1 VSDDKRVTGRSDAEV
16 RRIAERTKAEYSA
29 FGQRPVDIL
38 TILKSGSVPT
48 IFGRKKLVFLVVDDA
63 KLGRADGRT
72 EYSKAVVTITVKR
85 CVHDEAIR
93 GEVRAR
99 MTLAHELAH
108 AVMHHS
114 APFLRVVG
122 AAGIADD
129 TIPPYQSAEHQA
141 KVFAAAFLIHEDEA
155 MKIVAS
161 ALRAYRNEETAKTH
175 ATRDISI
182 EFRVSQAAAEV
193 AFDRLVEKIER
204 QESAARVRKIADQ
217 TIAAIRN
224 KTAIARQPSFLDHP
238 CINCTLR
245 TLVPEGTKV
254 RCTSCGYFGDP
265 FQDGDQLA

>member
-38 TILKSGSVPT
+38 RILKSGSVPT
-48 IFGRKKLVFLVVDDA
+48 IYGRKKLIFLVVDDA
-63 KLGRADGRT
+63 ELGRADGKT
-72 EYSKAVVTITVKR
+72 EYSKGVVTITVKR
-85 CVHDEAIR
+85 SVHDQAIR
-93 GEVRAR
+93 GGVRAR

-122 AAGIADD
+122 ATGVADNTIA
-129 TIPPYQSAEHQA
+129 PYESAEHQA

-155 MKIVAS
+155 TKIVAC
-161 ALRAYRNEETAKTH
+161 ALRTHRNDEAAEAH
-175 ATRDISI
+175 ATRDIST
-182 EFRVSQAAAEV
+182 EFGVSQEAAEV
-193 AFDRLVEKIER
+193 AFDHLTEKLKR
-204 QESAARVRKIADQ
+204 RESALRVRKIADQ
-217 TIAAIRN
+217 TIAAIR
-224 KTAIARQPSFLDHP
+224 KAATARQPTFLEHP

-254 RCTSCGYFGDP
+254 RCMSCGYFGDP

>member
-1 VSDDKRVTGRSDAEV
+1 LSDDKHVTGRSDAEV

-29 FGQRPVDIL
+29 FGRRPVDIL
-38 TILKSGSVPT
+38 TFLKSGSVPT
-48 IFGRKKLVFLVVDDA
+48 IFGRKRLVFLVVDDA
-63 KLGRADGRT
+63 ELGRADGKT
-72 EYSKAVVTITVKR
+72 EYSKGVVTITVKR
-85 CVHDEAIR
+85 SVHDQAIR

-122 AAGIADD
+122 AAGIADN
-129 TIPPYQSAEHQA
+129 TIAPYQSAEHQA

-155 MKIVAS
+155 IKIVAS
-161 ALRAYRNEETAKTH
+161 ALRTYRNEETAEAH
-175 ATRDISI
+175 ATRNISN
-182 EFRVSQAAAEV
+182 EFRVSQEAAEV
-193 AFDRLVEKIER
+193 AFDRLVERLKR
-204 QESAARVRKIADQ
+204 QESGARVRKMADQ
-217 TIAAIRN
+217 AIAAIRN
-224 KTAIARQPSFLDHP
+224 KAAIARHPAFLDHP

-254 RCTSCGYFGDP
+254 RCTNCGYFGDP